1 MINDRLLIIG
11 TGNNFTLATFPK
23 SPNRR
28 MVLNIIAP
36 YGHSLYVLVNGLDVD
51 DGARVIT
58 D

>member
-23 SPNRR
+23 SPSRR
-28 MVLNIIAP
+28 IALNIDAMH
-36 YGHSLYVLVNGLDVD
+36 GHSLYVLVNGLDVD